1 MRKLLSE
8 LLYKTLKENDNVWVI
23 TADLGFGVLDKIRNE
38 FPDRVINVGASE
50 QLMVGA
56 AIGLAQSGK
65 IPLCYSITPFL
76 IFRPFEW
83 HRLYLDNENIPVKL
97 IGIGRGDDYGQG
109 YSHDATG
116 DTEAL
121 DLLSNI
127 VQYIPNTLDD
137 LTSCWNDFI
146 FNNKPSYVNIR
157 RTL

>member
-8 LLYKTLKENDNVWVI
+8 LLYKTLKENNDVWVV
-23 TADLGFGVLDKIRNE
+23 TADLGFGVLDKIREE

-56 AIGLAQSGK
+56 AIGLAQNDK

-76 IFRPFEW
+76 LFRPFELL
-83 HRLYLDNENIPVKL
+83 RLYVNHENVPVKL

-127 VQYIPNTLDD
+127 QQYIPNTLDD
-137 LTSCWNDFI
+137 LRSCWDTFI
-146 FNNKPSYVNIR
+146 NNNKPSYINIR